1 MEVTTPVTDE
11 IAQYLNLATN
21 RMQLI
26 SSNMANVDTP
36 GYRTQDIDFEGEFA
50 RAANRAMAERRGID
64 EPLPASKVVQVPGL
78 LERPDGN
85 NVSMDRESL
94 ELAKLQLQ
102 FRTATALLKSEFAR
116 VSDAIHADK

>member
-1 MEVTTPVTDE
+1 MEVTTPVADE
-11 IAQYLNLATN
+11 LARYLTLATD

-36 GYRTQDIDFEGEFA
+36 GYRTQDIDFAGEFS
-50 RAANRAMAERRGID
+50 RAANHAMAERRGID
-64 EPLPASKVVQVPGL
+64 EPLAAPKVVEVPGL